1 MMVTKTDWT
10 EAEELA
16 CKILELDQDSADSGE
31 IEQALYDK
39 YEISFEAFHELA
51 DRLLDFTVPQKTM
64 FGDKYRQAFVE
75 LSPNGVCAISIIG
88 KEWKPKEG
96 DL

>member
-1 MMVTKTDWT
+1 MMVLKTDWT

-16 CKILELDQDSADSGE
+16 CKILELDEDSADIME

-39 YEISFEAFHELA
+39 YGVSFESFHELA

-64 FGDKYRQAFVE
+64 FGDKYRQAFVD
-75 LSPNGVCAISIIG
+75 LSPSGACAISIIG
-88 KEWKPKEG
+88 KDWKPEG
-96 DL
+96 GE

>member
-1 MMVTKTDWT
+1 MVLKTDWT

-16 CKILELDQDSADSGE
+16 CKILKLDEDSADSGE

-39 YEISFEAFHELA
+39 YGISFEEFHELT

-64 FGDKYRQAFVE
+64 LGDKYRQAFVD
-75 LSPNGVCAISIIG
+75 LSPNGVCAISIIS
-88 KEWKPKEG
+88 KDWKPKDGE
-96 DL
+96 